1 MGLMNFMRGSYL
13 VFILLAVQLSCQNKQ
28 TVKVQAILQDT
39 IPIRNI
45 TKPTEYLYN
54 INLDSFDYFTNKI
67 KWGQSF
73 SDILSKNGV
82 SNQTIYKA
90 SLEAKKIFN
99 LKKIKKG
106 NEYTLFFKKGTK
118 QLTHFV
124 YESSKYNYLMCEL
137 MPNVSFRNV
146 QKQITHIEKQ
156 ISGTIKS
163 SLYVSFYENNFPI
176 DLVNLMVDVFAWQ
189 IDFFK
194 INDGDSY
201 NIIYTEEIVD
211 GEVVGVNSIKAA
223 RFTHNSNP
231 FLAFSYDQGFGND
244 FFDEDGKSL
253 RKTFLR
259 APLKFYRIS
268 SKYKKRRFHPVLKRY
283 KDHLGTDY
291 AAPRGTPII
300 SVADGKIIEARYGRN
315 NGYFIKIKHNN
326 IFSTQYLHM
335 SKFAKDIKPGKNVKQ
350 GDVIGYVGSTG
361 LATGPHVCFRFWRNG
376 KQVDPYK
383 QNDLPEGDPVIS
395 KHRNSFNYIKDKY
408 LNKIIAGAG

>member
-1 MGLMNFMRGSYL
+1 MGLMNFMRGSYW
-13 VFILLAVQLSCQNKQ
+13 VFILLVIQLSCQNKQ
-28 TVKVQAILQDT
+28 TVKVQAILPDT
-39 IPIRNI
+39 IPKRNI
-45 TKPTEYLYN
+45 MKPTEYLYN
-54 INLDSFDYFTNKI
+54 INLDSFDYLTNKI

-163 SLYVSFYENNFPI
+163 SLYVSFYENNYPI

-201 NIIYTEEIVD
+201 NIIYTEELVD

-223 RFTHNSNP
+223 RFTHNSTP

-335 SKFAKDIKPGKNVKQ
+335 SKFAKDIKPGKNVNQ

-395 KHRNSFNYIKDKY
+395 KHRNSFNYIKEKY
-408 LNKIIAGAG
+408 LNRIIAGAG

>member
-1 MGLMNFMRGSYL
+1 MGLMNFMRSSYWG
-13 VFILLAVQLSCQNKQ
+13 FILLVILLSCQNKQ

-54 INLDSFDYFTNKI
+54 INLDSFDYLTNKI

-137 MPNVSFRNV
+137 NPNVSFRNV

-201 NIIYTEEIVD
+201 NIIYTEELVD

-223 RFTHNSNP
+223 RFTHNSTP

-335 SKFAKDIKPGKNVKQ
+335 SKFAKDIKPGKNVNQ